1 MNDKFDKMFSDI
13 EWDSDAELTY
23 QTGLKKISL
32 HNKAKYKS
40 EAERVKASERMK
52 KVLQR
57 PDVQEARRIG
67 FENRDYTNIAKANK
81 EKANRPD
88 IVAKLKEHQAKMNT
102 DKEFVENRAQRNKEL
117 AQSEDWLKA
126 TRSAQLEL
134 NGRIVTPT
142 KVYNTLKEGF
152 EDGIDLKRKMEQ
164 LPHLYY
170 RDKKGPG
177 KPTVELVYVTHY
189 GEFRHCIDAMNTAIE
204 KGFETQQ
211 FKDPNAWYRR
221 MMTKYP
227 DKFSKQ
233 KLPKR
238 E

>member
-1 MNDKFDKMFSDI
+1 MKDKFDKMFSDI

-134 NGRIVTPT
+134 KYT
-142 KVYNTLKEGF
+142 KQEKKILKN
-152 EDGIDLKRKMEQ
+152 IIIKNIKLNSCRTCKKKKKKVLVSQ
-164 LPHLYY
+164 L
-170 RDKKGPG
+170 
-177 KPTVELVYVTHY
+177 
-189 GEFRHCIDAMNTAIE
+189 
-204 KGFETQQ
+204 
-211 FKDPNAWYRR
+211 
-221 MMTKYP
+221 
-227 DKFSKQ
+227 
-233 KLPKR
+233 
-238 E
+238 